1 MKVYYFSELPYHE
14 YPNDE
19 GEKYASLRL
28 TFPNSHFD
36 PQTAN
41 GLFKRYVV
49 TALPPADASHDD
61 GNGEF
66 PISAALIYT

>member
-49 TALPPADASHDD
+49 TALPLRMPPTMTGM
-61 GNGEF
+61 GNF
-66 PISAALIYT
+66 RFRRP